1 MLLSVCSTTLWVGHL
16 SKLVQA
22 EDLSDAFGGIGDV
35 ISIDLVPPRGCAFIV
50 MNRRRDASR
59 AIAKLNKHK
68 MHGKAITVNSHF
80 KFVHTYTYV
89 YAYYRFQ
96 H

>member
-1 MLLSVCSTTLWVGHL
+1 M

-22 EDLSDAFGGIGDV
+22 EELSDAFGAFGDV

-59 AIAKLNKHK
+59 AIAKLNKQK
-68 MHGKAITVNSHF
+68 MHGKAITVSN
-80 KFVHTYTYV
+80 
-89 YAYYRFQ
+89 
-96 H
+96 